1 METNRRSFVK
11 AAGIAAVACGCGSPK
26 TKTWPIRAL
35 PHRVQATKVLQR
47 VRGMRREMDSGPRM
61 RSTFTLRA
69 PKAGSAGLRRQ
80 SIVGNTR
87 ILKTGRGV
95 VYAARRSYR

>member
-1 METNRRSFVK
+1 MCLFTP
-11 AAGIAAVACGCGSPK
+11 AAAVVRQNQKVADSCFASPCVSDEGSSAGQGNAPGDGFRP
-26 TKTWPIRAL
+26 TDAFDV
-35 PHRVQATKVLQR
+35 H
-47 VRGMRREMDSGPRM
+47 S
-61 RSTFTLRA
+61 SFA